1 MSPCHNVVKDYVDK
15 RSSLT
20 RLLVSTKKKSLVND
34 DQQEGVVEVAFAA
47 PEVFGLEA
55 AEPVGAHVVRRTV
68 VRIRE
73 EADIRALENPDG
85 GGGRRD
91 GGEERDGGDCRL
103 GHDELAKKNAEF

>member
-1 MSPCHNVVKDYVDK
+1 
-15 RSSLT
+15 
-20 RLLVSTKKKSLVND
+20 
-34 DQQEGVVEVAFAA
+34 
-47 PEVFGLEA
+47 VFGLEA

-73 EADIRALENPDG
+73 EADVRALENPDG

-103 GHDELAKKNAEF
+103 GHDELAKKMLNFENLFYKRKIWLQPGACTIKIFTAVI